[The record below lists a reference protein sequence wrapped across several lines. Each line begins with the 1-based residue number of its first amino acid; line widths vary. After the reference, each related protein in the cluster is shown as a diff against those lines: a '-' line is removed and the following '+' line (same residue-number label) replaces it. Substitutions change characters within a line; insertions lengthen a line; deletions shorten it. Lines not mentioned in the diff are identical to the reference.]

1 MNSSVMLI
9 GPRFTCLLLVSLVLL
24 ATNVSGQIFHAAEM
38 NTDQLRGLDRA
49 KTVVL
54 LPGGILEQHG
64 PYLPSFT
71 DGYQNERLTMELANA
86 IVERPGWKALIF
98 PIIPL
103 GVGAA
108 NEIGSKYSFSGSHT
122 VRSSTLRA
130 VFMDLATELGEA
142 GFRWVFIVHEHGAP
156 NHSRALDQA
165 ADYFQDTYG
174 GHMVHLFG
182 LIGMGQIGQQALE
195 LMNENERKEEGFGL
209 GHANMGETSLL
220 LFLRPDLVNPTFR
233 QAPPLTASNMEGAIK
248 IAKAENWPGYFG
260 SPRLANAAYGARLWK
275 RMSSS
280 FVDLALKILDGFD
293 YKQAQRYGEV
303 TRTFPA
309 NMAIDRAALERE
321 QEVEKKQSD
330 WLKKKGVR

>member
-1 MNSSVMLI
+1 MKSKRIVVITRFAWLVFAFLAMLVTDSS
-9 GPRFTCLLLVSLVLL
+9 
-24 ATNVSGQIFHAAEM
+24 AQIYHVKEM
-38 NTDQLRGLDRA
+38 NTEQLRALERE

-86 IVERPGWKALIF
+86 IVERPGWKVLIF

-108 NEIGSKYSFSGSHT
+108 NEIGSKYSFSGSYT

-142 GFRWVFIVHEHGAP
+142 GFRWVFVVHEHGAP
-156 NHSRALDQA
+156 NHNRVLDQA
-165 ADYFQDTYG
+165 GDFFHDTYG

-209 GHANMGETSLL
+209 GHASMGETSLL

-233 QAPPLTASNMEGAIK
+233 QAPPLTASSMEGAIK
-248 IAKAENWPGYFG
+248 IARAENWPGYFG

-280 FVDLALKILDGFD
+280 FIDLALKILDGFD
-293 YKQAQRYGEV
+293 YKQAPRYGEV
-303 TRTFPA
+303 TRTLPA
-309 NMAIDRAALERE
+309 NMSIDRAALERE